1 MYAIVFT
8 GGKQYKVAN
17 NDIIEIERLPAEVG
31 EKVALDIVTLVDD
44 GKVVVDAAELA
55 DLKAEAE
62 VLDHFKGDKQ
72 IVFKFKRR
80 KGYKR
85 TRGHRQQLTRVKIT
99 SIAGKAA
106 EAE

>member
-1 MYAIVFT
+1 MYAIVAT

-17 NDIIEIERLPAEVG
+17 DDVIEVEKLAAEPG
-31 EKVALDIVTLVDD
+31 DKVEFKALALVD
-44 GKVVVDAAELA
+44 GTQVTVDADSLA
-55 DLKAEAE
+55 KAKVEGE
-62 VLDHFKGDKQ
+62 VVEQFKGKKQ

-99 SIAGKAA
+99 NVVAG
-106 EAE
+106 

>member
-1 MYAIVFT
+1 MYAIVAT

-17 NDIIEIERLPAEVG
+17 DDVIEVEKLPAEPGETVELKALALVDGDKVTVDADELAKAKVTGEVLEQFKG
-31 EKVALDIVTLVDD
+31 EK
-44 GKVVVDAAELA
+44 K
-55 DLKAEAE
+55 
-62 VLDHFKGDKQ
+62 

-99 SIAGKAA
+99 SVAA
-106 EAE
+106 N